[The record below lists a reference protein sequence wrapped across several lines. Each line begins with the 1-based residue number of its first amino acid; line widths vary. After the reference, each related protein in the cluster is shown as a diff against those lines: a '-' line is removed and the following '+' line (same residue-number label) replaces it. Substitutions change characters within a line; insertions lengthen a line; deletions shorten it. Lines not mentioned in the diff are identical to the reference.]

1 MNDRDAS
8 RAAAPLEA
16 DRRRIAAKH
25 AATNPHDQPVY
36 DADFYRSILRDRT
49 ADEASA
55 TPQYVP
61 LSLLMRRAKINR
73 ANVDDTYFAALCETD
88 DSAQGM
94 MGDRD

>member
-1 MNDRDAS
+1 MNARDEA
-8 RAAAPLEA
+8 RAAAQLEA

-25 AATNPHDQPVY
+25 AATNPTDQPVY
-36 DADFYRSILRDRT
+36 DADFYAEIIAARES
-49 ADEASA
+49 DEASE

-61 LSLLMRRAKINR
+61 IGKLTRQAKINR

-88 DSAQGM
+88 ESAQGM